1 VASFKINLKL
11 FNNYI
16 ADKWMVFSVVLVIVL
31 PFLMAFGL
39 FYKSA
44 GLIENDKLLH
54 ILFSSDWH
62 PLKGNFGF
70 APFIV
75 SSLVIT
81 SLSIFIAAPVC
92 ILSAIHL
99 VYFAP
104 RYVFNI
110 MRPVIDILAGIPS
123 VIFGVWGILI
133 IVPLVSKYIAPLFHV
148 ATSGYNILSASLVLS
163 VMIIPFVLNMLIE
176 VFKTVPH
183 ELHEAALSLGTTPW
197 EAIRKVLIRQARPG
211 IISAVSLG
219 VSRAFGETMAVLMLA
234 GNVTII
240 PKGIFQPAYPLPALI
255 ANNYGEMLS
264 IPLYDSAL
272 MFAAFVLFIIVLIFN
287 LFSRMAIAKYE
298 RSIL

>member
-1 VASFKINLKL
+1 ML
-11 FNNYI
+11 FS
-16 ADKWMVFSVVLVIVL
+16 MGVVIIL
-31 PFLMAFGL
+31 PFLLAAGL
-39 FYKSA
+39 FVKST
-44 GLIENDKLLH
+44 GLIESDKLLH
-54 ILFSSDWH
+54 LLVSKDWH
-62 PLKGNFGF
+62 PLKGHFGF

-75 SSLVIT
+75 SSLAIT
-81 SLSIFIAAPVC
+81 FVSIVLAAPIC

-104 RYVFNI
+104 RWVFKL

-123 VIFGVWGILI
+123 VIFGVWGILV
-133 IVPLVSKYIAPLFHV
+133 IVPLVSKHIAPLFNV
-148 ATSGYNILSASLVLS
+148 NTSGYNILSASLVLS
-163 VMIIPFVLNMLIE
+163 VMIIPFILNMLIE
-176 VFKTVPH
+176 VFKIVPH

-272 MFAAFVLFIIVLIFN
+272 MFAAFILFVIVLMFN
-287 LFSRMAIAKYE
+287 LFSRVAITRYE
-298 RSIL
+298 RSMLK

>member
-1 VASFKINLKL
+1 MLISLG
-11 FNNYI
+11 
-16 ADKWMVFSVVLVIVL
+16 MVILL
-31 PFLMAFGL
+31 PFLMASGL
-39 FYKSA
+39 LVKSQ
-44 GLIENDKLLH
+44 GLIGSDRLLH
-54 ILFSSDWH
+54 LLVSKDWH
-62 PLKGNFGF
+62 PLRGHFGF
-70 APFIV
+70 APFII
-75 SSLVIT
+75 SSLEVT
-81 SLSIFIAAPVC
+81 LVSTLLAAPIC

-104 RYVFNI
+104 RLVFKI

-133 IVPLVSKYIAPLFHV
+133 IVPLVSKHIAPIFNV
-148 ATSGYNILSASLVLS
+148 NTSGYNILTASIVLA
-163 VMIIPFVLNMLIE
+163 VMIIPFILNMLIE
-176 VFKTVPH
+176 VFKIVPH

-234 GNVTII
+234 GNVTSI

-272 MFAAFVLFIIVLIFN
+272 MFAAFILFVIVLMFN
-287 LFSRMAIAKYE
+287 LFSRVAIARYE

>member
-1 VASFKINLKL
+1 ML
-11 FNNYI
+11 F
-16 ADKWMVFSVVLVIVL
+16 SLGLVILL
-31 PFLMAFGL
+31 PFLLAAGL
-39 FYKSA
+39 FVKSM
-44 GLIENDKLLH
+44 GLLDSDRLFHLL
-54 ILFSSDWH
+54 ISKDWH

-70 APFIV
+70 APFII
-75 SSLVIT
+75 SSLEIT
-81 SLSIFIAAPVC
+81 LMSIILAAPIC

-104 RYVFNI
+104 KLVFKI

-133 IVPLVSKYIAPLFHV
+133 IVPLVSKHIAPLFGV
-148 ATSGYNILSASLVLS
+148 TTSGYNMLTASLVLS
-163 VMIIPFVLNMLIE
+163 VMIIPFILNMLIE
-176 VFKTVPH
+176 VFKIVPH

-234 GNVTII
+234 GNVTNI

-272 MFAAFVLFIIVLIFN
+272 MFAAFILFVIVLMFN
-287 LFSRMAIAKYE
+287 FFSRVAISRYE
-298 RSIL
+298 KSIL

>member
-1 VASFKINLKL
+1 VAFSSKLRGINNFL
-11 FNNYI
+11 
-16 ADKWMVFSVVLVIVL
+16 ADKWMLISMGLVILL
-31 PFLMAFGL
+31 PFLLAAGL
-39 FYKSA
+39 FVKSTA
-44 GLIENDKLLH
+44 LIKSDSLLH
-54 ILFSSDWH
+54 LLVSTNWH
-62 PLKGNFGF
+62 PLKGHFGF

-75 SSLVIT
+75 SSLEIT
-81 SLSIFIAAPVC
+81 FLSILLAAPIC

-104 RYVFNI
+104 RLVLKI

-123 VIFGVWGILI
+123 VIYGVWGILV
-133 IVPLVSKYIAPLFHV
+133 IVPLVSKHIAPFFHV
-148 ATSGYNILSASLVLS
+148 TTSGYNILSASLVLA
-163 VMIIPFVLNMLIE
+163 VMIVPFILNMLIE
-176 VFKTVPH
+176 VFKIVPH

-234 GNVTII
+234 GNVTTI

-272 MFAAFVLFIIVLIFN
+272 MFAAFILFVIVLMFN
-287 LFSRMAIAKYE
+287 LFSRMAIARYE
-298 RSIL
+298 KSIF